1 MKITDFKPAFVSSNR
16 EVKSDGSNIKAKIKS
31 ISEDGILMPVYW
43 TTVGRAI
50 GEGLEVVDL
59 EGNKVTGEDYKVIID
74 GQHRVK
80 AAAYILSKDGIEV
93 DIPLTEYQGDMPISR
108 WLAIVNTEAVAW
120 KGTDFVSGAAA
131 VSKDEVVKFAK
142 ELANK
147 GFKLTQIS
155 WALTFNEKKLTNAV
169 FKSIMDGATVDW
181 SKYGVNV
188 DTAKAYLKAME
199 RMDKKINCSK
209 IFKVIA
215 NISNERDKSKSDV
228 IKALA
233 ALTDAEAKTIN
244 KAKSKEVEE
253 LITRYLKN
261 HL

>member
-80 AAAYILSKDGIEV
+80 AAYLLSKEGTEV
-93 DIPLTEYQGDMPISR
+93 DIPLVEYQGEMPISR

-199 RMDKKINCSK
+199 RMEKKINCSK

>member
-1 MKITDFKPAFVSSNR
+1 MYVKEFKPAFVSSNR
-16 EVKSDGSNIKAKIKS
+16 QVKVDGGNIKAKIKS
-31 ISEDGILMPVYW
+31 IKEDGILMPVYW
-43 TTVGRAI
+43 TTVERAI

-59 EGNKVTGEDYKVIID
+59 DGNKVTEGDYKVIID
-74 GQHRVK
+74 GQHRVM
-80 AAAYILSKDGIEV
+80 AAYILSKEGTEI
-93 DIPLTEYQGDMPISR
+93 DIPLEEYTGEMPISK
-108 WLAIVNTEAVAW
+108 WLATVNTEAVTW

-131 VSKDEVVKFAK
+131 VSNDDVVKFAK
-142 ELANK
+142 ELTDK

-155 WALTFNEKKLTNAV
+155 WALTFNEKKLDNSI
-169 FKSIMDGATVDW
+169 FKSVMNGATVDW

-199 RMDKKINCSK
+199 RMEKKVNCSK

-215 NISNERDKSKSDV
+215 GISNGMDKTKSEV

-233 ALTDAEAKTIN
+233 TLTDTEARSIN
-244 KAKSKEVEE
+244 NAKSKEIEE
-253 LITRYLKN
+253 LLTDYLKN